1 VTAAAF
7 RIAVLPGDGIGVEV
21 VAAGLAAL
29 DALAAS
35 TPGLAFDWQHL
46 PGGARHYLETG
57 TAFSDES
64 MRALETCDA
73 ILFGAMGLPD
83 VRLAN
88 GTEIAPQL
96 DIREHFEL
104 YAGVRP
110 IRVMPNTPAVL
121 ANPRAKDIDLVI
133 LREQTE
139 GFFHSRG
146 KADIEHDGAN
156 DHSRITRKGAERLFD
171 FAFRL
176 ARRRKAAGHPG
187 IVTCVDKSN
196 VLTSMAYMRG
206 IFDERAKLNP
216 DLEADH
222 CYVDAMALN
231 LVRQPWVY
239 DVIVTENLFGDILS
253 DLGGGLAGGMG
264 LAPSGDIG
272 DRHAMF
278 QPAHG
283 SAPDIAGKGIANPTA
298 MLLSCAMMLEWLG
311 EQHGD
316 ASASAAGHRLD
327 AAVLRVYGEG
337 RVRPFEFGG
346 KDGTTAITRAVL
358 KSIEEEPISIE
369 GQEPMP
375 AAAPVR

>member
-1 VTAAAF
+1 MKSAF
-7 RIAVLPGDGIGVEV
+7 KIAVLPGDGIGIEV
-21 VAAGLAAL
+21 TQAGLAAL

-35 TPGLAFDWQHL
+35 TPGLALDWRHMK
-46 PGGARHYLETG
+46 GGAQYYLDTG
-57 TAFSDES
+57 TAFSDDN
-64 MRALETCDA
+64 MCALKDCDA

-83 VRLAN
+83 VRYAN

-96 DIREHFEL
+96 DIRERFEL

-110 IRVMPNTPAVL
+110 IRVMPNTPTVL
-121 ANPRAKDIDLVI
+121 ADPRATDIDLVI

-146 KADIEHDGAN
+146 KPDIDSDGAS

-176 ARRRKAAGHPG
+176 ARSRRASGHAGK
-187 IVTCVDKSN
+187 VTCVDKAN

-216 DLEADH
+216 DLAAEH

-231 LVRQPWVY
+231 LVRKPWDY

-264 LAPSGDIG
+264 LAPSGDVG
-272 DRHAMF
+272 DKHAMF

-311 EQHGD
+311 EKHQYMP
-316 ASASAAGHRLD
+316 ATLAARRLET
-327 AAVLRVYGEG
+327 AVLRVYAEG

-346 KDGTTAITRAVL
+346 KDGTAAVTGAVL
-358 KSIEEEPISIE
+358 EMLKTEK
-369 GQEPMP
+369 QK
-375 AAAPVR
+375 VN